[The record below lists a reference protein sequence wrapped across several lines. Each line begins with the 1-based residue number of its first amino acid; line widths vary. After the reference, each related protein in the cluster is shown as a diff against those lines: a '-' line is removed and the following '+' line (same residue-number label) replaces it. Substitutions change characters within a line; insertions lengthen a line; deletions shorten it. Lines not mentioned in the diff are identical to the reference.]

1 LRLRQHLISFPRLA
15 TQHQRRATHRSSNR
29 TAPPRALRAW
39 ATSLFWRQ
47 LPETFTTSVPSAPT
61 ALETLSH
68 LSSAWITS
76 DIAQVG
82 LTHPGF
88 LGKLFMLGPT
98 NRAVNARE
106 EDRGGI
112 EAFAVG
118 NDASRNIASR
128 LWAFDHD
135 GPHRTLPVSY
145 RSIPRPYAT
154 TV

>member
-1 LRLRQHLISFPRLA
+1 MADSKP
-15 TQHQRRATHRSSNR
+15 
-29 TAPPRALRAW
+29 
-39 ATSLFWRQ
+39 ATSLA
-47 LPETFTTSVPSAPT
+47 TSSGPN
-61 ALETLSH
+61 ETLSH

-76 DIAQVG
+76 DIAQLG

-88 LGKLFMLGPT
+88 LGKPFMLGPT

-135 GPHRTLPVSY
+135 GPHSTLPVSY
-145 RSIPRPYAT
+145 RSIARPYAT